1 MPQIHWLTWKR
12 EEAFVMEPHNKTGR
26 VNIVKDKLLGKNE
39 YAVTNA
45 DSVLLCHLRARCHNV
60 MQYV

>member
-1 MPQIHWLTWKR
+1 
-12 EEAFVMEPHNKTGR
+12 MEPHNKTGR

-60 MQYV
+60 RQYV